1 MDEYADGPVYGQQS
15 KAVRGLLL
23 RKREG
28 ELMEWGGAEDLRDC
42 GLSHFGDPLD
52 FGMSFGLTAS
62 LSFSHPST
70 IVLTYPF
77 EP

>member
-1 MDEYADGPVYGQQS
+1 MGEYADGPVYGQQS

-52 FGMSFGLTAS
+52 FSNVFWLDCLPLLLSSQYNSSDLS
-62 LSFSHPST
+62 L
-70 IVLTYPF
+70 
-77 EP
+77 